1 MSHDDDVLEPMHVAW
16 EPEFEIGHALIDAQ
30 HQGLLAQCD
39 ALAALCLP
47 ADEAQDGA
55 GFDQAVE
62 HFKALVRQHFDSEAA
77 VLREH
82 GCSDLSDQDDEAADF
97 EALVNE
103 IATPQHFDRVEL
115 QRFLAVWSL
124 GHVAGSVAVLRSLG
138 GR

>member
-1 MSHDDDVLEPMHVAW
+1 MSHDDDLLEPMHVAW

-39 ALAALCLP
+39 ALAALCLA
-47 ADEAQDGA
+47 ADEAQAGA
-55 GFDQAVE
+55 RFDQAVE
-62 HFKALVRQHFDSEAA
+62 HFKDLVHQHFDSEAA
-77 VLREH
+77 VLREQ

-97 EALVNE
+97 EALVSDV
-103 IATPQHFDRVEL
+103 ATTRHFDRVEL

-124 GHVAGSVAVLRSLG
+124 GHVAGSVAVMRSVG